1 MMIWYGHNGHPG
13 AWGWLWMAVGMLVFW
28 ALVVTVVVLLVR
40 AARRQNR
47 EPYPRPTPEHLLAE
61 RFARGEIDEDE
72 YHRRLDVL
80 RRSGHSTGT

>member
-1 MMIWYGHNGHPG
+1 MMIWYDHNGHPG

-28 ALVVTVVVLLVR
+28 VLVVTVVVLLIR
-40 AARRQNR
+40 AARRR
-47 EPYPRPTPEHLLAE
+47 EPEPRPRPTPEHLLAE

-80 RRSGHSTGT
+80 RRSGHSAGT